1 MKKKLLKRSG
11 LLVMQMKHDFLSRAQ
26 RVTLL
31 ILETKRGRA
40 VGRKKCFWVVF
51 FPNVH
56 EIKCILTN
64 LHSYTNN
71 KNVIYFN
78 DFFIFADSK

>member
-1 MKKKLLKRSG
+1 MSFYQEPKESLCSSLKQNVEER
-11 LLVMQMKHDFLSRAQ
+11 
-26 RVTLL
+26 
-31 ILETKRGRA
+31 LEEKNAFG
-40 VGRKKCFWVVF
+40 WF
-51 FPNVH
+51 FVPNVH